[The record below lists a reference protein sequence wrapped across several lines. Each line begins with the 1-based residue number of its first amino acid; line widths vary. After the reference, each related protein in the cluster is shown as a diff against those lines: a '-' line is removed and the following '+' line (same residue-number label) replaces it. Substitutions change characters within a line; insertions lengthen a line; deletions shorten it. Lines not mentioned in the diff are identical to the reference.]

1 MRQKT
6 TTVSDGEG
14 LLSMRGKI
22 VLAVVAG
29 ACVVAAWLYLSP
41 AAMGGLQQMLAS
53 KQTAEPDKSGKGKN
67 AARSA
72 SVLAATTLT
81 ADFPIR
87 RYAIGFI
94 SSPAVVSINARV
106 SSQIVSIDVK
116 DGQMVKAGDLLFSL
130 DDRALK
136 AQLAKDQATLVKDQ
150 ALLASSAADLQRAK
164 DLVAKQ
170 AGTQQT
176 YDQAVAA
183 QKAAAATVEADK
195 ATLDADMVQL
205 GFATITAPISGRLG
219 SVSVAVGDLVS
230 TSNGNSNTATPLVTI
245 TQMDPLQVN
254 FNLPESDLAL
264 LHKALAKPL
273 QGGVTLTTDGD
284 PTPIG
289 KGTLDFVDS
298 SVDTASGTIATRAS
312 VPNADLSLWP
322 GQYVNVV
329 IDAGIMPQ
337 MTSVPTVAVQPSQ
350 KGPFVYVIKPDNTV
364 EMRPVQVALTEGENS
379 AISQGLKSGERVVV
393 EGQTRLKNGAAVHEG
408 KATAADDQAAPKI
421 AQADPAG
428 ATDKAGGARP

>member
-1 MRQKT
+1 
-6 TTVSDGEG
+6 
-14 LLSMRGKI
+14 MRGKV
-22 VLAVVAG
+22 VLAVVVAA
-29 ACVVAAWLYLSP
+29 ACVAAAWVYFSP
-41 AAMGGLQQMLAS
+41 TAMGSLQQMLPGA
-53 KQTAEPDKSGKGKN
+53 KQTAAADKPAGSDKASADKAGGKSGAGGN

-72 SVLAATTLT
+72 SIVSAAATT

-87 RYAIGFI
+87 RYAIGFV
-94 SSPAVVSINARV
+94 SSPAVVNINARV

-116 DGQMVKAGDLLFSL
+116 DGQMVKVGDLLFSL

-136 AQLAKDQATLVKDQ
+136 AQLAKDQATLAKDQ
-150 ALLASSAADLQRAK
+150 AMLASSVSDLQRAK

-183 QKAAAATVEADK
+183 QKAAAATVDADK
-195 ATLDADMVQL
+195 ATIDADNVQL
-205 GFATITAPISGRLG
+205 GFATITAPIAGRLG
-219 SVSVAVGDLVS
+219 AVSVAVGDLV
-230 TSNGNSNTATPLVTI
+230 TVSNGNSSTATPLVTI
-245 TQMDPLQVN
+245 TQIDPLQVN
-254 FNLPESDLAL
+254 FNLPESNLAL
-264 LHKALAKPL
+264 LHKALANPQ
-273 QGGVTLTTDGD
+273 QGAVTLTKDGD

-312 VPNADLSLWP
+312 IPNADLSLWP

-329 IDAGIMPQ
+329 LDAGIMPQ

-350 KGPFVYVIKPDNTV
+350 RGPFVYVVKPDNTV

-379 AISQGLKSGERVVV
+379 AISEGVKSGEKVVV
-393 EGQTRLKNGAAVHEG
+393 EGQTRLKDGAAVHEG
-408 KATAADDQAAPKI
+408 KAAGGDQAAPKV
-421 AQADPAG
+421 AQAD
-428 ATDKAGGARP
+428 KAAAQ

>member
-1 MRQKT
+1 
-6 TTVSDGEG
+6 
-14 LLSMRGKI
+14 MRGK
-22 VLAVVAG
+22 VVLSLLAVACLGAAG
-29 ACVVAAWLYLSP
+29 WLYLSP
-41 AAMGGLQQMLAS
+41 DALGRVQQLVGAKQVAASDQPAAGSDKKAAS
-53 KQTAEPDKSGKGKN
+53 AT
-67 AARSA
+67 RSA
-72 SVLAATTLT
+72 SILSAVAST

-87 RYAIGFI
+87 RYAIGFV

-116 DGQMVKAGDLLFSL
+116 DGQMVKVGDVLFSL
-130 DDRALK
+130 DDRALR
-136 AQLAKDQATLVKDQ
+136 AQLAKDQAALAKDQ
-150 ALLASSAADLQRAK
+150 AMLASSRSDLQRAK

-183 QKAAAATVEADK
+183 EKAAAATVDADK
-195 ATLDADMVQL
+195 ATIDADNVQL

-219 SVSVAVGDLVS
+219 AVSVAVGDLVT
-230 TSNGNSNTATPLVTI
+230 TSNGSSTATPLVTI

-254 FNLPESDLAL
+254 FNLPESNLAL
-264 LHKALAKPL
+264 LHKALAAPT
-273 QGGVTLTTDGD
+273 QGAVTLTKDGN
-284 PTPIG
+284 PTPVG

-312 VPNADLSLWP
+312 VPNTDLSLWP

-329 IDAGIMPQ
+329 LDAGIMPR

-350 KGPFVYVIKPDNTV
+350 KGPFVYVVKPDNTV

-379 AISQGLKSGERVVV
+379 AISQGLKSGEKVVT
-393 EGQTRLKNGAAVHEG
+393 EGQTRLKDGAAVHEG
-408 KATAADDQAAPKI
+408 KATAGAAAPKV
-421 AQADPAG
+421 AE
-428 ATDKAGGARP
+428 ATNAGGAAQ

>member
-1 MRQKT
+1 
-6 TTVSDGEG
+6 
-14 LLSMRGKI
+14 MRGKVI
-22 VLAVVAG
+22 VSLLVVACAG
-29 ACVVAAWLYLSP
+29 AAWLYLSP
-41 AAMGGLQQMLAS
+41 DALSRVQQLIGAKQVAASDKAATDKQASGS
-53 KQTAEPDKSGKGKN
+53 KQAGGG
-67 AARSA
+67 ARSA
-72 SVLAATTLT
+72 SIVSATATT

-87 RYAIGFI
+87 RYAIGFV

-116 DGQMVKAGDLLFSL
+116 DGQMVKAGDTLFSL

-136 AQLAKDQATLVKDQ
+136 AQLAKDQATLAKDQ
-150 ALLASSAADLQRAK
+150 ALLASSNSDLQRAK

-183 QKAAAATVEADK
+183 QKAAAATVDADK
-195 ATLDADMVQL
+195 ATIDADNVQL
-205 GFATITAPISGRLG
+205 GFATITAPIAGRLG
-219 SVSVAVGDLVS
+219 AVNVAVGDQVT
-230 TSNGNSNTATPLVTI
+230 TSNGNSSTSTPLVTI

-254 FNLPESDLAL
+254 FNLPESNLAL
-264 LHKALAKPL
+264 LHKALANPQ
-273 QGGVTLTTDGD
+273 QGAVTLTKDGE

-312 VPNADLSLWP
+312 IPNADLSLWP

-329 IDAGIMPQ
+329 LDAGIMPQ

-350 KGPFVYVIKPDNTV
+350 KGPFVYVVKPDSTV

-379 AISQGLKSGERVVV
+379 AISQGLKSGEKVVT
-393 EGQTRLKNGAAVHEG
+393 EGQTRLKDGAAVHEG
-408 KATAADDQAAPKI
+408 KVGAAAPKV
-421 AQADPAG
+421 AQASNAG
-428 ATDKAGGARP
+428 EAAQ

>member
-1 MRQKT
+1 
-6 TTVSDGEG
+6 
-14 LLSMRGKI
+14 MRGKVI
-22 VLAVVAG
+22 LSLLAVACAG
-29 ACVVAAWLYLSP
+29 AAWLYLSP
-41 AAMGGLQQMLAS
+41 DTLSRARQIIGAKQVASDKPTPDRQDPQAGAKQAAGGTGARTAS
-53 KQTAEPDKSGKGKN
+53 IISATA
-67 AARSA
+67 
-72 SVLAATTLT
+72 TT
-81 ADFPIR
+81 ADFPVR
-87 RYAIGFI
+87 RYAIGFV

-116 DGQMVKAGDLLFSL
+116 DGQMVKTGDLLFSL

-136 AQLAKDQATLVKDQ
+136 AQLAKDQATLAKDQ
-150 ALLASSAADLQRAK
+150 ALLASSNSDLQRAK

-183 QKAAAATVEADK
+183 QKAAAATVDADK
-195 ATLDADMVQL
+195 ATIDADNVQL

-219 SVSVAVGDLVS
+219 AVNVAVGDLVT
-230 TSNGNSNTATPLVTI
+230 TSNGSSSTSTPLVTI

-254 FNLPESDLAL
+254 FNLPESNLAL
-264 LHKALAKPL
+264 LHKALAKPQ
-273 QGGVTLTTDGD
+273 QGAVTLTQDGD

-312 VPNADLSLWP
+312 IPNADLSLWP

-329 IDAGIMPQ
+329 LDAGIMPQ

-350 KGPFVYVIKPDNTV
+350 KGPFVYVVKPDNTV
-364 EMRPVQVALTEGENS
+364 EMRPVQVALTEGQNS
-379 AISQGLKSGERVVV
+379 AISNGLKSGEKVVI

-408 KATAADDQAAPKI
+408 KASAGAGDRAAAKV
-421 AQADPAG
+421 AQAD
-428 ATDKAGGARP
+428 KAGEAAQ

>member
-1 MRQKT
+1 
-6 TTVSDGEG
+6 
-14 LLSMRGKI
+14 MRGKV
-22 VLAVVAG
+22 VLAVVVAA
-29 ACVVAAWLYLSP
+29 ACVAVAWVYFSP
-41 AAMGGLQQMLAS
+41 GAMSGLQQMLPGAR
-53 KQTAEPDKSGKGKN
+53 QTAAADKPAGSDKNSGKSGAGAN

-72 SVLAATTLT
+72 SIVSATATT

-87 RYAIGFI
+87 RYAIGFV
-94 SSPAVVSINARV
+94 SSPAVVNINARV

-136 AQLAKDQATLVKDQ
+136 AQLAKDQATLAKDQ
-150 ALLASSAADLQRAK
+150 AMLTSSVSDLQRAK

-183 QKAAAATVEADK
+183 QKAASATV
-195 ATLDADMVQL
+195 DADSATIDADTVQL
-205 GFATITAPISGRLG
+205 GFASIKAPIAGRLG
-219 SVSVAVGDLVS
+219 AVNVSVGDLV
-230 TSNGNSNTATPLVTI
+230 TVSNGNSSTATPLVTI
-245 TQMDPLQVN
+245 TQIDPLQVN
-254 FNLPESDLAL
+254 FNLPESNLAL
-264 LHKALAKPL
+264 LHKALANP
-273 QGGVTLTTDGD
+273 QQNAVTLTKDGD

-312 VPNADLSLWP
+312 IPNADLSLWP

-329 IDAGIMPQ
+329 LDAGIMPQ

-350 KGPFVYVIKPDNTV
+350 KGPFVYVVKPDNTV

-379 AISQGLKSGERVVV
+379 AISQGVKAGEKVVV
-393 EGQTRLKNGAAVHEG
+393 EGQTRLKDGATVHEG
-408 KATAADDQAAPKI
+408 KAMAGDQAAPKV
-421 AQADPAG
+421 AQAE
-428 ATDKAGGARP
+428 KAAAQ

>member
-72 SVLAATTLT
+72 SVLAATTST

-230 TSNGNSNTATPLVTI
+230 TSNGNSSTATPLVTI

-408 KATAADDQAAPKI
+408 KATATDDQAAPKI

>member
-1 MRQKT
+1 
-6 TTVSDGEG
+6 
-14 LLSMRGKI
+14 MRGKV
-22 VLAVVAG
+22 VLAVVVAA
-29 ACVVAAWLYLSP
+29 ACVAAAWVYFSP
-41 AAMGGLQQMLAS
+41 AAMSSLQQMLPGARQAAATDKPAGSDKAS
-53 KQTAEPDKSGKGKN
+53 ADKARGKSGAGGN

-72 SVLAATTLT
+72 SIVSATATM

-87 RYAIGFI
+87 RYAIGFV
-94 SSPAVVSINARV
+94 SSPAVVNINARV

-136 AQLAKDQATLVKDQ
+136 AQLAKDQATLAKDQ
-150 ALLASSAADLQRAK
+150 ALLTSSGSDLQRAK

-183 QKAAAATVEADK
+183 QKAAAATVDADK
-195 ATLDADMVQL
+195 ATIDADNVQL
-205 GFATITAPISGRLG
+205 GFASIKAPIAGRLG
-219 SVSVAVGDLVS
+219 AVNVSVGDLV
-230 TSNGNSNTATPLVTI
+230 TLSNGNSSTATPLVTI
-245 TQMDPLQVN
+245 TEMDPLQVN
-254 FNLPESDLAL
+254 FNLPESNLAL
-264 LHKALAKPL
+264 LHKALANPQ
-273 QGGVTLTTDGD
+273 QGAVTLTKDGD

-312 VPNADLSLWP
+312 IPNADLSLWP

-329 IDAGIMPQ
+329 LDAGIMPQ
-337 MTSVPTVAVQPSQ
+337 MTSIPTVAVQPSQ
-350 KGPFVYVIKPDNTV
+350 KGPFVYVVKPDNTV

-379 AISQGLKSGERVVV
+379 AISEGVKSGEKVVV
-393 EGQTRLKNGAAVHEG
+393 EGQTRLKDGASVHEG
-408 KATAADDQAAPKI
+408 KATAGRQAAPKV
-421 AQADPAG
+421 AEA
-428 ATDKAGGARP
+428 DKAGGAAQ

>member
-230 TSNGNSNTATPLVTI
+230 TSNGNSSTTPLVTI

>member
-1 MRQKT
+1 
-6 TTVSDGEG
+6 
-14 LLSMRGKI
+14 MRGKV
-22 VLAVVAG
+22 VLAVVAAA
-29 ACVVAAWLYLSP
+29 ACIAAAWVYFSP
-41 AAMGGLQQMLAS
+41 GAMSGLQQMLPGAR
-53 KQTAEPDKSGKGKN
+53 QTAAADKPAASDKTSADKAGGKSGIGAN

-72 SVLAATTLT
+72 SIVSATATT

-87 RYAIGFI
+87 RYAIGFV
-94 SSPAVVSINARV
+94 SSPAVVNINARV

-136 AQLAKDQATLVKDQ
+136 AQLAKDRATLAKDQ
-150 ALLASSAADLQRAK
+150 ALLASSNSDLQRAK

-183 QKAAAATVEADK
+183 QKAASATV
-195 ATLDADMVQL
+195 DADGATIDADNVQL
-205 GFATITAPISGRLG
+205 GFAAIKAPIAGRLG
-219 SVSVAVGDLVS
+219 AVNVSVGDLV
-230 TSNGNSNTATPLVTI
+230 TVSNGNSSTATPLVTI
-245 TQMDPLQVN
+245 TQIDPLQVN

-264 LHKALAKPL
+264 LHKALANPR
-273 QGGVTLTTDGD
+273 QDAVTLTKDGD

-312 VPNADLSLWP
+312 IPNADLSLWP

-329 IDAGIMPQ
+329 LDAGIMSQ

-350 KGPFVYVIKPDNTV
+350 KGPFVYVVRPDNTV

-379 AISQGLKSGERVVV
+379 AISQGVKAGEKVVI
-393 EGQTRLKNGAAVHEG
+393 EGQTRLKDGAAVHEG
-408 KATAADDQAAPKI
+408 KATAGDQAAPKVAEAEKAA
-421 AQADPAG
+421 AQ
-428 ATDKAGGARP
+428 

>member
-1 MRQKT
+1 
-6 TTVSDGEG
+6 
-14 LLSMRGKI
+14 MRGK
-22 VLAVVAG
+22 VVLSLLAVACAG
-29 ACVVAAWLYLSP
+29 AAWLYVSPDALSKAQQLIGAKQVAAADKSATGKP
-41 AAMGGLQQMLAS
+41 AAGDKAAGG
-53 KQTAEPDKSGKGKN
+53 GG

-72 SVLAATTLT
+72 SILSAVAST

-87 RYAIGFI
+87 RYAIGFV
-94 SSPAVVSINARV
+94 SSPAVVNINARV

-116 DGQMVKAGDLLFSL
+116 DGQMVRVGDVLFSL

-136 AQLAKDQATLVKDQ
+136 AQLAKDQAALAKDQ
-150 ALLASSAADLQRAK
+150 AMLASSQSDLQRAK

-183 QKAAAATVEADK
+183 QKAAAATVDADK
-195 ATLDADMVQL
+195 ATIDADNVQL

-219 SVSVAVGDLVS
+219 AVSVAVGDLV
-230 TSNGNSNTATPLVTI
+230 TVSNGNSSTATPLVTI

-254 FNLPESDLAL
+254 FNLPESNLAL
-264 LHKALAKPL
+264 LHKALANPQ
-273 QGGVTLTTDGD
+273 QGAVTLTKDGD

-312 VPNADLSLWP
+312 IPNADLSLWP

-329 IDAGIMPQ
+329 LDAGIMPQ

-350 KGPFVYVIKPDNTV
+350 KGPFVYVVKPDNTV
-364 EMRPVQVALTEGENS
+364 EMRPVQVALTEGDNS
-379 AISQGLKSGERVVV
+379 AISQGLKSGEKVVT
-393 EGQTRLKNGAAVHEG
+393 EGQTRLKDGAAVHEG
-408 KATAADDQAAPKI
+408 KTTAGAAAPKVAEATSAGEA
-421 AQADPAG
+421 AQ
-428 ATDKAGGARP
+428 

>member
-1 MRQKT
+1 
-6 TTVSDGEG
+6 
-14 LLSMRGKI
+14 MRGKVI
-22 VLAVVAG
+22 LSLLAVACAG
-29 ACVVAAWLYLSP
+29 AAWLYLSP
-41 AAMGGLQQMLAS
+41 DTLSRARQIIGAKQVASDKPTPDRQDPQAGAKQAAGGTGARTAS
-53 KQTAEPDKSGKGKN
+53 IISATA
-67 AARSA
+67 
-72 SVLAATTLT
+72 TT
-81 ADFPIR
+81 ADFPVR
-87 RYAIGFI
+87 RYAIGFV

-116 DGQMVKAGDLLFSL
+116 DGQMVKTGDLLFSL

-136 AQLAKDQATLVKDQ
+136 AQLAKDQATLAKDQ
-150 ALLASSAADLQRAK
+150 ALLASSNSDLQRAK

-183 QKAAAATVEADK
+183 QKAAAATVDADK
-195 ATLDADMVQL
+195 ATIDADNVQL

-219 SVSVAVGDLVS
+219 AVNVAVGDLVT
-230 TSNGNSNTATPLVTI
+230 TSNGSSSTSTPLVTI

-254 FNLPESDLAL
+254 FNLPESNLAL
-264 LHKALAKPL
+264 LHKALAKPQ
-273 QGGVTLTTDGD
+273 QGAVTLTQDGD

-312 VPNADLSLWP
+312 IPNADLSLWP

-329 IDAGIMPQ
+329 LDAGIMPQ

-350 KGPFVYVIKPDNTV
+350 KGPFVYVVKPDNTV
-364 EMRPVQVALTEGENS
+364 EMRPVQVALTEGQNS
-379 AISQGLKSGERVVV
+379 AISNGLKSGEKVVI

-408 KATAADDQAAPKI
+408 KASAGARDQAAPKV
-421 AQADPAG
+421 AQAD
-428 ATDKAGGARP
+428 KAGEAAQ

>member
-1 MRQKT
+1 
-6 TTVSDGEG
+6 
-14 LLSMRGKI
+14 MRGKVI
-22 VLAVVAG
+22 VSLLVVACAG
-29 ACVVAAWLYLSP
+29 AAWLYLSP
-41 AAMGGLQQMLAS
+41 DTLGKVEQLIGAKQVVASNKAATDKQAAGG
-53 KQTAEPDKSGKGKN
+53 KQGAGGGG
-67 AARSA
+67 ARSA
-72 SVLAATTLT
+72 SIVSATATT

-87 RYAIGFI
+87 RYAIGFV

-116 DGQMVKAGDLLFSL
+116 DGQMVKAGDTLFSL

-136 AQLAKDQATLVKDQ
+136 AQLAKDQATLAKDQ
-150 ALLASSAADLQRAK
+150 ALLASSNSDLQRAK

-183 QKAAAATVEADK
+183 QKAAAATVDADK
-195 ATLDADMVQL
+195 ATIDADNVQL
-205 GFATITAPISGRLG
+205 GFATITAPIAGRLG
-219 SVSVAVGDLVS
+219 AVNVAVGDLVT
-230 TSNGNSNTATPLVTI
+230 TSNGNSSTSTPLVTI

-254 FNLPESDLAL
+254 FNLPESNLAL
-264 LHKALAKPL
+264 LHKALASPQ
-273 QGGVTLTTDGD
+273 QGAVTLTKDGE

-312 VPNADLSLWP
+312 IPNSDLSLWP

-329 IDAGIMPQ
+329 LDAGIMPQ

-350 KGPFVYVIKPDNTV
+350 KGPFVYVVKPNNTV
-364 EMRPVQVALTEGENS
+364 EMRPVQVALTEGANS
-379 AISQGLKSGERVVV
+379 AISGGLKSGEKVVV

-408 KATAADDQAAPKI
+408 KAAAGTGDQASPKV
-421 AQADPAG
+421 AEA
-428 ATDKAGGARP
+428 DKAGGASQ

>member
-1 MRQKT
+1 
-6 TTVSDGEG
+6 
-14 LLSMRGKI
+14 MRGKV
-22 VLAVVAG
+22 VLAVVVAA
-29 ACVVAAWLYLSP
+29 ACVAAAWVYFSP
-41 AAMGGLQQMLAS
+41 AAMSSLQQMLPGRQAAATDKPAGSDKAS
-53 KQTAEPDKSGKGKN
+53 ADKAGAKSGAGGN

-72 SVLAATTLT
+72 SIVSATATT

-87 RYAIGFI
+87 RYAIGFV
-94 SSPAVVSINARV
+94 SSPAVVNINARV

-136 AQLAKDQATLVKDQ
+136 AQLAKDQATLAKDQ
-150 ALLASSAADLQRAK
+150 ALLTSSGSDLQRAK

-183 QKAAAATVEADK
+183 QKAAAATVDADK
-195 ATLDADMVQL
+195 ATIDADNVQL
-205 GFATITAPISGRLG
+205 GFASIKAPIAGRLG
-219 SVSVAVGDLVS
+219 AVNVSVGDLV
-230 TSNGNSNTATPLVTI
+230 TLSNGNSSTATPLVTI
-245 TQMDPLQVN
+245 TEMDPLQVN
-254 FNLPESDLAL
+254 FNLPESNLAL
-264 LHKALAKPL
+264 LHKALANPQ
-273 QGGVTLTTDGD
+273 QGAVTLTKDGD

-312 VPNADLSLWP
+312 IPNADLSLWP

-329 IDAGIMPQ
+329 LDAGIMPQ
-337 MTSVPTVAVQPSQ
+337 MTSIPTVAVQPSQ
-350 KGPFVYVIKPDNTV
+350 KGPFVYVVKPDNTV

-379 AISQGLKSGERVVV
+379 AISEGVKSGEKVVV
-393 EGQTRLKNGAAVHEG
+393 EGQTRLKDGASVHEG
-408 KATAADDQAAPKI
+408 KAAGGDQAAPKV
-421 AQADPAG
+421 AEAA
-428 ATDKAGGARP
+428 KAGGAAQ

>member
-1 MRQKT
+1 
-6 TTVSDGEG
+6 
-14 LLSMRGKI
+14 MRGKVI
-22 VLAVVAG
+22 LSLLAVVCIGAG
-29 ACVVAAWLYLSP
+29 WLYLSP
-41 AAMGGLQQMLAS
+41 DALNKAQQLLGTKQVAATDKAAADKPAAGDKAGGN
-53 KQTAEPDKSGKGKN
+53 G
-67 AARSA
+67 ARSA
-72 SVLAATTLT
+72 SIVSATATT

-87 RYAIGFI
+87 RYAIGFV
-94 SSPAVVSINARV
+94 SSPAVVNINARV

-136 AQLAKDQATLVKDQ
+136 AQLAKDQAALAKDQ
-150 ALLASSAADLQRAK
+150 ALLASSNSDLQRAK

-183 QKAAAATVEADK
+183 QKAAAATVDADK
-195 ATLDADMVQL
+195 ATIDADNVQL
-205 GFATITAPISGRLG
+205 GFATITAPIAGRLG
-219 SVSVAVGDLVS
+219 AVNVAVGDLV
-230 TSNGNSNTATPLVTI
+230 TVSNGNSSTATPLVTI

-254 FNLPESDLAL
+254 FNLPESNLAL
-264 LHKALAKPL
+264 LHKALANPR
-273 QGGVTLTTDGD
+273 QNAVTLTKDGD

-312 VPNADLSLWP
+312 IPNADLSLWP
-322 GQYVNVV
+322 GQYVNV
-329 IDAGIMPQ
+329 ILDAGIMPK

-350 KGPFVYVIKPDNTV
+350 KGPFVYVVKPDNTV

-379 AISQGLKSGERVVV
+379 AISQGLKSGEKVVT
-393 EGQTRLKNGAAVHEG
+393 EGQTRLKDGAAVHEG
-408 KATAADDQAAPKI
+408 KATASAEAPKVAEA
-421 AQADPAG
+421 AQ
-428 ATDKAGGARP
+428 